1 MQSWPPSDAQTPS
14 AETPVYRD
22 ATVGRV
28 RRWIEGT
35 DDSVYAGD
43 PAKLAR
49 AIFDTTKSAQPPL
62 RLTLGSD
69 AYDLVHKALQDRLAT
84 LESQEALA
92 RSMAFSEQGG

>member
-1 MQSWPPSDAQTPS
+1 MRTAFQSSLQWTT
-14 AETPVYRD
+14 ETPVYRE

-28 RRWIEGT
+28 RRWIEGA